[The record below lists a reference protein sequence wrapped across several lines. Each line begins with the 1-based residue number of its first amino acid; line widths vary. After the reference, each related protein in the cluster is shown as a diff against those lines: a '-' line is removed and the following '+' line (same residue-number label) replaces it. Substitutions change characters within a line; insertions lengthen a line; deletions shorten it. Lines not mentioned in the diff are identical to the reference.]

1 MNIQRISLREKAIYL
16 MISDLFWSII
26 TFDRNFSIVFEI
38 KLAGKRDC
46 GNNFRA
52 HQTDCLLRGVWLN
65 FRINE
70 SGHLILPPWHF
81 YRLIP
86 SIRGQTAPLQMSLLH
101 TDPSRGRVCQST
113 WKSMSCL
120 WKKIFKFNHPEF
132 LLPPCYLRPLY
143 PIHLPE
149 SCRGW
154 TLAGRETFTRQ
165 VWLNASK
172 EDFQEN
178 PRDLVSEAIGSR
190 WNEILEKIALYL

>member
-26 TFDRNFSIVFEI
+26 IFDRNFSIVFEI

-120 WKKIFKFNHPEF
+120 WKK
-132 LLPPCYLRPLY
+132 
-143 PIHLPE
+143 
-149 SCRGW
+149 S
-154 TLAGRETFTRQ
+154 
-165 VWLNASK
+165 LNLIIQNSSS
-172 EDFQEN
+172 
-178 PRDLVSEAIGSR
+178 PRVIS
-190 WNEILEKIALYL
+190 ALYIPFICQKVVEDGLWLGEKLLLAKSD